1 MGDLVVA
8 KPDALPQAVAAGEYL
23 NVLLDAR
30 YRRVWESHA
39 TNARRT
45 SHVQVT
51 AVTKVLAHHL
61 GYSEEQTTQYHR
73 LRNEV
78 RDALRGVQL
87 TPASLGQIIDAFAMS
102 DVDAEQL
109 WALARGEGSIKLVT
123 GTALPPPGLYDATGP
138 RRHETMSLHEV
149 HQVGPDRKPASHRVV
164 QMLRATEDGMDYYPY
179 IFDTNAVTV
188 VMRRGGTPGRLY
200 RIDDAFFGMN
210 IQFPQPLRAGETA
223 LLDYVTTFNYDELP
237 PPELRRGT
245 FHQIDTFMLEVQFDP
260 RAVPKQV
267 FWAEWDS
274 FAHNVITRRQ
284 PVELDQA
291 LAVHSYH
298 EHISKAIV
306 GFCWDW

>member
-1 MGDLVVA
+1 MVA

-30 YRRVWESHA
+30 YRRVWVSHS
-39 TNARRT
+39 TNAPRT
-45 SHVQVT
+45 SRVQIT
-51 AVTKVLAHHL
+51 GVTKVLAAHL
-61 GYSEEQTTQYHR
+61 GYADEQSTEYRR
-73 LRNEV
+73 LRREV
-78 RDALRGVQL
+78 RDALRGVEL
-87 TPASLGQIIDAFAMS
+87 TSTGLGQIIDAFAMT
-102 DVDAEQL
+102 DADAEQL
-109 WALARGEGSIKLVT
+109 WALARGEGSIKIVS
-123 GTALPPPGLYDATGP
+123 GTALPPAGLYTATGP

-164 QMLRATEDGMDYYPY
+164 QMLRAVDDGMDYYPY

-188 VMRRGGTPGRLY
+188 VMRMGGTPGGLY

-210 IQFPQPLRAGETA
+210 IQFPQPLRIGETA
-223 LLDYVTTFNYDELP
+223 LLDYVTTFNYDEP
-237 PPELRRGT
+237 PPAELRRGT
-245 FHQIDTFMLEVQFDP
+245 FHEIDKFMLEVRFDP
-260 RAVPKQV
+260 RAVPQRV

-274 FAHNVITRRQ
+274 FDHNVITRRQ

-298 EHISKAIV
+298 EHISKTIV

>member
-1 MGDLVVA
+1 MV
-8 KPDALPQAVAAGEYL
+8 KPDALPRAAAAGEYL
-23 NVLLDAR
+23 NVLLNAR

-39 TNARRT
+39 ANRPRT
-45 SHVQVT
+45 SGVQVST
-51 AVTKVLAHHL
+51 VTKVLAHHL
-61 GYSEEQTTQYHR
+61 GYSEEQTAQCRR
-73 LRNEV
+73 LRDEV
-78 RDALRGVQL
+78 RDALRGVEL
-87 TPASLGQIIDAFAMS
+87 TPASLRQIIDAFAMS
-102 DVDAEQL
+102 DADAEQL

-164 QMLRATEDGMDYYPY
+164 QMLRATEDGVDYYPY

-188 VMRRGGTPGRLY
+188 VLRTGGAPGRLY

-210 IQFPQPLRAGETA
+210 IQFPQPLRTGETT

-237 PPELRRGT
+237 SPELRRGT
-245 FHQIDTFMLEVQFDP
+245 FHEIDKFMLEVRFSP
-260 RAVPKQV
+260 KAVPRQV

-274 FAHNVITRRQ
+274 FAHNVIIRRQ

-291 LAVHSYH
+291 FAAHSYH
-298 EHISKAIV
+298 EHISRTIV
-306 GFCWDW
+306 GFYWEW